1 MVTEGQQRD
10 VRTINTWVGGIS
22 VVAGVGVALGGPSPT
37 GSTLIDSMLLVVVT
51 ALCISCIAFA
61 PWTYRWQRT
70 RRPIITAA
78 VFGVAVQVLAR
89 LGNIWR
95 FGISAAIG
103 IVPILA
109 ITLIAVQRRSGQRRL
124 QLWSA
129 FGGLLAAGI
138 LSLLG
143 FGVAAAAARPNLTRG
158 TDEARQALQLLKDG
172 DFGGARKG
180 FDLAAGLLGGAG
192 DDLDEPWAQ
201 PARLIPVVAQHR
213 RAAADLANTA
223 ASVSNTISDV
233 LGEIDF
239 DRLRIVNGT
248 IDIAAITA
256 LQDPLARLNAAL
268 DDLHSTVDAV
278 DSPWLVQ
285 PIRSRLATLRDQ
297 IDKQEGEGDR
307 ASVAVQR
314 APAMLGANGKRV
326 YFIAFTTPVEA
337 RGLGGFMGNWAEVTI
352 DQGHISVTGFGRT
365 ADLAVNGDTEHW
377 VRITTSPHFPDVA
390 KLIADGYPA
399 YSGHQ
404 VDGVFAMDVYT
415 VAALMKLT
423 GPIDLT
429 TITQTVSADNAAKF
443 LLSDQYAA
451 VQDRAERIDL
461 LDEVASTTISRLLS
475 TSLPAPPDLI
485 KLLSPFAGQGRL
497 VGWSPN
503 PDEEDLFERMRMS
516 GELPPLDGGDG
527 FGVVIDNVGN
537 NKIDYYLTGEVAYNV
552 GTDPTSGD
560 VESILDITLHNGAP
574 PGATEPAIVFGNSE
588 GAPPGSNVMQLH
600 IYSALPVTSVTV
612 DGVSHP
618 IDATSEDHGYKVS
631 TLDLVVAGQ
640 STMQITAKLAGTLDL
655 TNGYHLVIR
664 NAAAVNPLDTK
675 LVVDEAIVE
684 DLGAQAGVHVIGK

>member
-1 MVTEGQQRD
+1 MVTEGQRRD
-10 VRTINTWVGGIS
+10 VRTINMWVAGIS
-22 VVAGVGVALGGPSPT
+22 VAAGVGVALGGPSPT
-37 GSTLIDSMLLVVVT
+37 GSTLIDSLLLVVV
-51 ALCISCIAFA
+51 AAVCISCIALA

-70 RRPIITAA
+70 MRPVITAG

-89 LGNIWR
+89 LGNIYR

-103 IVPILA
+103 IVPITA

-129 FGGLLAAGI
+129 FGGLVAAGI

-158 TDEARQALQLLKDG
+158 TDEAKQALQLLKDG

-192 DDLDEPWAQ
+192 DDLDAPWAQ

-213 RAAADLANTA
+213 RAASDLAKTA
-223 ASVSNTISDV
+223 ASVSITISDV
-233 LGEIDF
+233 LSEIDF

-268 DDLHSTVDAV
+268 DDLHSTINAV

-285 PIRSRLATLRDQ
+285 PVRSRLETLSDQ
-297 IDKQEGEGDR
+297 IDKQESEGDR
-307 ASVAVQR
+307 ASTAVQR

-352 DQGHISVTGFGRT
+352 DHGHISVTGFGRT
-365 ADLAVNGDTEHW
+365 ADLAVDGDTEHW

-390 KLIADGYPA
+390 KSIADGYPA
-399 YSGHQ
+399 FSGHPI
-404 VDGVFAMDVYT
+404 DGVFAMDVYT

-423 GPIDLT
+423 GSIDLT

-443 LLSDQYAA
+443 LLSDQYSA

-461 LDEVASTTISRLLS
+461 LEEVANTTISRLLS

-503 PDEEDLFERMRMS
+503 ADEEDLFERMRMS
-516 GELPPLDGGDG
+516 GELPQFDSGDALA
-527 FGVVIDNVGN
+527 VVIDNVGN
-537 NKIDYYLTGEVAYNV
+537 NKIDYYLTGEQSYTVD
-552 GTDPTSGD
+552 TDPRDGSAIAT
-560 VESILDITLHNGAP
+560 LDITLHNGAP

-600 IYSALPVTSVTV
+600 VYSALTVASVIV
-612 DGVSHP
+612 DGQSHP
-618 IDATSEDHGYKVS
+618 VDATSEDHGYKVS

-640 STMQITAKLAGTLDL
+640 STMQISVQLVGTLDL
-655 TNGYHLVIR
+655 TNGYHLVLR
-664 NAAAVNPLDTK
+664 NAASVYPMDTK

-684 DLGAQAGVHVIGK
+684 DLGTQAGVHVIGT